1 MYIQN
6 VNKNQY
12 MIVNSGKD
20 DEKFL
25 NSQQYYIELNKKQ
38 GQRKAWRIP

>member
-12 MIVNSGKD
+12 MIVNSRKYE
-20 DEKFL
+20 EKLL
-25 NSQQYYIELNKKQ
+25 NSQQYYIELKK
-38 GQRKAWRIP
+38 K